1 MCAYNSGA
9 VAFPGAQFNPGTG
22 PIFLDQIVCSGS
34 ETSVLD
40 CRRHTPLGLP
50 TCEHSQDAGVRCIGM
65 YGTGR
70 GLYLSLFIAIIFS
83 LCPDINECN
92 TTNGGCEQIC
102 ANAIGSF
109 ACNCTRGYQLDE
121 NGFNYTGTFTVP
133 KCCLQFTMF
142 YPCMQTLMNVRGMKT
157 IVMRMQTALTQ
168 REVSPVFATLAI
180 LEMVSSVQVRY

>member
-40 CRRHTPLGLP
+40 CRQHTPLGLP

-70 GLYLSLFIAIIFS
+70 GLKSFTFYCNNFFIMS
-83 LCPDINECN
+83 RH
-92 TTNGGCEQIC
+92 Q
-102 ANAIGSF
+102 
-109 ACNCTRGYQLDE
+109 
-121 NGFNYTGTFTVP
+121 
-133 KCCLQFTMF
+133 
-142 YPCMQTLMNVRGMKT
+142 
-157 IVMRMQTALTQ
+157 
-168 REVSPVFATLAI
+168 
-180 LEMVSSVQVRY
+180 